1 MATDEKNT
9 LLQTKDGKGN
19 TTILYPVTKGSNT
32 LISDETKAALG
43 LTGNEEN
50 IEECLVAVKETAKD
64 IPIVGTGE
72 TCYFEYEPTEG
83 IVYIKKR

>member
-9 LLQTKDGKGN
+9 LLQTKDSKGN

-43 LTGNEEN
+43 LTGNEES
-50 IEECLVAVKETAKD
+50 IEECLIAVKETAKD
-64 IPIVGTGE
+64 IPIAGTTE
-72 TCYFEYEPTEG
+72 TCYLKYEPTEG